1 MKKNLFFCAAFV
13 ALSTLTFSQTDADKL
28 KLDKSKIFS
37 KVDRFA
43 VAQLRVNYKLT
54 TTAKTVG
61 KDKSSGSM
69 AGAKVSAYLLT
80 TDGELTQDDFQQVT
94 DYFYSYFQKKLKE
107 NGIDTVAW
115 SAIEATDFYK
125 NAKDDDEKKED
136 SKAEKGG
143 NVWVTTTAH
152 KGNVLHTGTIAFAFG
167 KAKKAMTFSEEIGAP
182 AGYFDI
188 TVDFADILV
197 NVDVKSTEYKD
208 LGNGWYR
215 PASTKVKYSWAVNP
229 NMTIGQ
235 ADNGLQLFWNKKG
248 VAEVMY
254 QYKDIMNDFRY
265 ADKTSEDESKVKKN
279 FASMWQFR
287 KELTPV
293 VIETTK
299 DKYKEAARKV
309 CEKFV
314 EAFVAK
320 VNGFKK
326 NS

>member
-1 MKKNLFFCAAFV
+1 MKKKLIFFVVLLVTSSMA
-13 ALSTLTFSQTDADKL
+13 FSQADADKL
-28 KLDKSKIFS
+28 KMDKSKILS
-37 KVDRFA
+37 KLDRFA

-61 KDKSSGSM
+61 KDKNSGSM
-69 AGAKVSAYLLT
+69 AGAKVSAYLVT
-80 TDGELTQDDFQQVT
+80 TDGELAESDFQQVT

-115 SAIEATDFYK
+115 SAIAATDFYK
-125 NAKDDDEKKED
+125 NAKEDDDKKDD
-136 SKAEKGG
+136 SKGAKGG
-143 NVWVTTTAH
+143 NVWVTTTAN

-182 AGYFDI
+182 AGYFDL
-188 TVDFADILV
+188 TVDFADILI
-197 NVDVKSTEYKD
+197 NLEVKSTAYQD

-215 PASTKVKYSWAVNP
+215 PASTSKKYSWAVNP

-254 QYKDIMNDFRY
+254 QYNDMVSDIRY
-265 ADKTSEDESKVKKN
+265 ADNASEDESKVKKN

-299 DKYKEAARKV
+299 DKYKGAAKKV

-314 EAFVAK
+314 DAFIVK
-320 VNGFKK
+320 VNSFKK

>member
-1 MKKNLFFCAAFV
+1 MKKKLIFFAAFLAVSSLAV
-13 ALSTLTFSQTDADKL
+13 AQTDADRL
-28 KLDKSKIFS
+28 KIDKSKILS
-37 KVDRFA
+37 KLDRFA

-54 TTAKTVG
+54 TTAKTIG

-80 TDGELTQDDFQQVT
+80 TDGELTENDFQQVT
-94 DYFYSYFQKKLKE
+94 DYFYSYFQRKLKE

-115 SAIEATDFYK
+115 STITGTDFYK
-125 NAKDDDEKKED
+125 NAADDDDKKED
-136 SKAEKGG
+136 SKGEKGG

-152 KGNVLHTGTIAFAFG
+152 KGNVLHSGQIAFAFG

-229 NMTIGQ
+229 NMGIGQ

-248 VAEVMY
+248 VAEVMF
-254 QYKDIMNDFRY
+254 QYKDIMSDFRY
-265 ADKTSEDESKVKKN
+265 ADKTSEDETKVKNN
-279 FASMWQFR
+279 FAKMWAFR

-314 EAFVAK
+314 DAFIAK
-320 VNGFKK
+320 VNAFKK